1 MIKEINNSI
10 SPVKELFIEIGGL
23 SIFTVQVLRQLLHRP
38 YEHKEMLKQAY
49 YAGNKTLPL
58 IAVTGFIMGLVLTL
72 QIRPVLVDIGSESIL
87 PGMISVSIIR
97 EIGPVIAALLCAG
110 KIGSGYGAEISSM
123 KVTEQLDAMEVS
135 GTNPLSYVVMTRV
148 VATTLMVPVLVLV
161 ADAIAI
167 LGSYIAVNMNTDIS
181 LRLFLTQAYRPLSFR
196 DLLPA
201 TIKTVIFGFVIGLIG
216 SYKGYYSKRGTE
228 AVGSA
233 ANEAVVYASLAI
245 FVIDL
250 VVVQI
255 TELLYG

>member
-1 MIKEINNSI
+1 MIKEIDNSI
-10 SPVKELFIEIGGL
+10 KPVKELFIEIGGI
-23 SIFTVQVLRQLLHRP
+23 SFFTVQVLRQLFHRP
-38 YEHKEMLKQAY
+38 YEHKEMFKQAY

-72 QIRPVLVDIGSESIL
+72 QVRPVLVEIGSESIL

-123 KVTEQLDAMEVS
+123 RVTEQLDAMEVS
-135 GTNPLSYVVMTRV
+135 GTNPMSYVVMTRV
-148 VATTLMVPVLVLV
+148 IATTLMVPVLVFM
-161 ADAIAI
+161 ADALAI
-167 LGSYIAVNMNTDIS
+167 FGSYIAVNMNADIS
-181 LRLFLTQAYRPLSFR
+181 LKLFLTQAYAPLSFR
-196 DLLPA
+196 DLMPA
-201 TIKTVIFGFVIGLIG
+201 TIKTVIFGFVIGMIS

-250 VVVQI
+250 IVVQI
-255 TELLYG
+255 TELFYG

>member
-10 SPVKELFIEIGGL
+10 SQVKQLFIELGGL
-23 SIFTVQVLRQLLHRP
+23 YFFTIQVLRQIFHKP
-38 YEHKEMLKQAY
+38 YEHKEMFKQAY

-72 QIRPVLVDIGSESIL
+72 QLRPVLVDIGSESIL

-148 VATTLMVPVLVLV
+148 VATTLMIPMLVLV

-167 LGSYIAVNMNTDIS
+167 LGSYTAVNMNTEIS
-181 LRLFLTQAYRPLSFR
+181 LKLFLTQAYNPLSFR
-196 DLLPA
+196 DLMPA
-201 TIKTVIFGFVIGLIG
+201 TIKSVIFGFVIGLIG

-250 VVVQI
+250 LVVQI
-255 TELLYG
+255 TELLY